1 MKASVYKIGT
11 PRRLLVHRGNERRL
25 VTQHPRRRIL
35 RLAAGAAAL
44 PAISRM
50 SWAQA
55 YPTRPITMV
64 VPFAPG
70 GGSDMIGRIMINRM
84 RVSLGQPVIIENV
97 SGANGSIA
105 VGRVAR
111 AAPDGYTLVIGN
123 WQTHV
128 ANGAVYPLQYD
139 LLNDLEPISLITSNP
154 LLIAAKKTMP
164 ANYLGA
170 LVAWLKANSE
180 KASLGNTRR

>member
-1 MKASVYKIGT
+1 LI
-11 PRRLLVHRGNERRL
+11 
-25 VTQHPRRRIL
+25 TQQVRRRIL
-35 RLAAGAAAL
+35 SLAVGAAAVS
-44 PAISRM
+44 AVCHM